1 MYETVKAS
9 INLHAVL
16 RNMEDLCQLDD
27 ASAEAVG
34 DRYVSI
40 RFSVPEIDRLVLAFR
55 DQSCH
60 AGRGDELPYNMNLR
74 FSSPEHLNLM
84 VEGVKNPIPTKGF
97 RHIGFLKAAFTFLAG
112 RLESYLKPD
121 HEKAATDSE
130 YLKKSTIL
138 TAYAALYAVPE
149 IARYDETGRKL
160 ASKIE
165 DGIINVTV
173 GDDFGLHLIAEK
185 GRLRTM
191 KGRSANARTAMM
203 FDTFET
209 AFGLLNG
216 KLDSYTCIGLG
227 LLAIR
232 GRVSMIDN
240 FNKLLGM
247 VPHYLS

>member
-1 MYETVKAS
+1 
-9 INLHAVL
+9 
-16 RNMEDLCQLDD
+16 
-27 ASAEAVG
+27 
-34 DRYVSI
+34 
-40 RFSVPEIDRLVLAFR
+40 
-55 DQSCH
+55 
-60 AGRGDELPYNMNLR
+60 MNLR

-97 RHIGFLKAAFTFLAG
+97 RHIGFLKDTFTFLAG

-130 YLKKSTIL
+130 YLKRSTIL

-173 GDDFGLHLIAEK
+173 DDDFGLHLIAEK